1 LRLFFAQVRRIFNR
15 YYFLYNVAK
24 AKKEALTDSVANPTE
39 ADELIDEAVALQP
52 EAPAP
57 ASDTGDFLLKYRNV
71 IGGAL
76 ILGLL
81 ALIGW
86 FYWNGLMDDKNKEGL
101 EQMSQAV
108 QFFENDSIDK
118 ALKGTSQY
126 LGFVQ
131 LVEDYSGTKAGN
143 LSKFYLGRCYMKKEK
158 YTEALEAFESFD
170 KSENMLAA
178 MAYGGMGLAHEE
190 LKEFEKAAS
199 AYKKAA
205 GTKEN
210 IQTTPYYLFQAA
222 RVYEY
227 ADDKAAALE
236 LYKRIERE
244 YPQSEEARGIER
256 FIAKL
261 ED

>member
-1 LRLFFAQVRRIFNR
+1 M
-15 YYFLYNVAK
+15 AK
-24 AKKEALTDSVANPTE
+24 AKKEAVTDSVANPTE
-39 ADELIDEAVALQP
+39 ADELIDEAIALEP
-52 EAPAP
+52 ETSAPE
-57 ASDTGDFLLKYRNV
+57 SSTGDYLLKYRNI
-71 IGGAL
+71 IGGGL
-76 ILGLL
+76 VVGLL
-81 ALIGW
+81 TLVGW
-86 FYWNGLMDDKNKEGL
+86 FLWTGHLEEKNKEGL

-108 QFFENDSIDK
+108 QFFELDSTDK

-143 LSKFYLGRCYMKKEK
+143 LSRFYLGRCYMKKEK
-158 YTEALEAFESFD
+158 YAEALEAFEAFD
-170 KSENMLAA
+170 KSDNMLAA
-178 MAYGGMGLAHEE
+178 MAYGSMGIAHEE
-190 LKEFEKAAS
+190 LKSFEDAAK

-205 GTKEN
+205 EIKSN
-210 IQTTPYYLFQAA
+210 NQTTPHYLFQAA

-227 ADDKAAALE
+227 AEDKKAALE